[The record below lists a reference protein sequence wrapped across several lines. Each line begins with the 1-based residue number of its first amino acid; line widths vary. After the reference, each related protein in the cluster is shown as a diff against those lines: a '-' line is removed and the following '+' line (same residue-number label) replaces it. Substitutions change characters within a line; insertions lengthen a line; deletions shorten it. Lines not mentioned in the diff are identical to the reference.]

1 MEGSMKNTYKK
12 CTIIAVILVMLLT
25 MVSCGDGDKT
35 SYVGTWKATIATMD
49 GAEINVSDVIGE
61 YTMDIKDNGEIHM
74 TVGDKEGTATWEES
88 ENGLVV
94 IDGDQKTEFV
104 AEEDK
109 LKLESEGIA
118 IYFEK

>member
-1 MEGSMKNTYKK
+1 MENIYKK

-25 MVSCGDGDKT
+25 MASCGTGDKT

-61 YTMDIKDNGEIHM
+61 YTMEVKDNGEISM

-94 IDGDQKTEFV
+94 IDGDQKIEFV